1 MNRAERRKKERQK
14 EKQKLFTEGEVKEL
28 CTNSYRFG
36 LDIAVKAAS
45 QVLGLGKVRIKRIV
59 DKLEEIELK
68 ELNELVDE
76 ARKISKEE

>member
-14 EKQKLFTEGEVKEL
+14 EKQKLFTEGEVKKL

-76 ARKISKEE
+76 ARKIS

>member
-14 EKQKLFTEGEVKEL
+14 EKQKLFTEAKVKEL

-36 LDIAVKAAS
+36 LDIAVRAAS
-45 QVLGLGKVRIKRIV
+45 QILGLGEVRIKRIL

-76 ARKISKEE
+76 ARKVSKEE